1 MTRGRLR
8 EELIW
13 GVATMLAALLCV
25 ALLPFALSFFVAER
39 LRGARRGL
47 ANKGE

>member
-13 GVATMLAALLCV
+13 SVATLLAALLCV
-25 ALLPFALSFFVAER
+25 AALPLVLALALIDR
-39 LRGARRGL
+39 LRGTR
-47 ANKGE
+47 

>member
-13 GVATMLAALLCV
+13 GVATLLAALLCV
-25 ALLPFALSFFVAER
+25 ALLPFVMPFLLAER
-39 LRGARRGL
+39 PRAR
-47 ANKGE
+47 